1 MRHYLGY
8 LWIPVVASALIGC
21 GGGDD
26 ATTPAQQSNSGQ
38 APSQAASSEASQG
51 WSQDSTATQLTTV
64 EVFKYVG
71 SKQCQGGGTNLDAM
85 ADQLM
90 NAGIVPISL
99 ACGSDGL
106 TRSSQCG
113 SDDGNINIFEIST
126 TNLNGALFMGYRRLS
141 DLGEPSK
148 AACDF

>member
-26 ATTPAQQSNSGQ
+26 APTPAQQSNSGQ
-38 APSQAASSEASQG
+38 ASSHAASSEASQG

-64 EVFKYVG
+64 EIFKYVG
-71 SKQCQGGGTNLDAM
+71 SKQCQGGGINLDAM

-126 TNLNGALFMGYRRLS
+126 TNLNGALFMGYKRLT
-141 DLGEPSK
+141 DLSEPSK
-148 AACDF
+148 TACDF